1 MKRKIIFGAAIL
13 IGLMSAFVLFSAAK
27 MEANTSESEPSKETL
42 EDCCNKESDQK
53 ADNTIDFESLPG
65 KFFSSVLT
73 N

>member
-1 MKRKIIFGAAIL
+1 MKRKIIFSAAIL

-42 EDCCNKESDQK
+42 EDCSKNESGK
-53 ADNTIDFESLPG
+53 KTDNTLDFESLPG
-65 KFFSSVLT
+65 RFFSSVLT